1 MKHKLITS
9 SVLASILAVSAVF
22 AYSPSALADGHGH
35 GYRGYREIHEYH
47 HGGGGDWLAP
57 LVIGGVAGYVLAQ
70 PRQPQTVIVQQPQV
84 QPLPQYVPA
93 NGEPIYQ
100 YQTVY
105 DANCNCYQRVLVQIN

>member
-1 MKHKLITS
+1 MKKLLLVTL
-9 SVLASILAVSAVF
+9 LATLST
-22 AYSPSALADGHGH
+22 SALAEEHGRYYAPRYY
-35 GYRGYREIHEYH
+35 G
-47 HGGGGDWLAP
+47 HGGGGGNWIAP

-84 QPLPQYVPA
+84 VQPLPSYVPA

-100 YQTVY
+100 YQNIY